1 MGLYLKILFF
11 LIFSCFFNIESQAYI
26 GPGMSGGVLVA
37 VLGFVVAIFA
47 GLFGLIYIP
56 IKRLIKKFKNKKKI
70 NDISS
75 DKK

>member
-11 LIFSCFFNIESQAYI
+11 LIFSCFFNIEAHAYI
-26 GPGMSGGVLVA
+26 GPGMSGGALVA

-56 IKRLIKKFKNKKKI
+56 IKRLIKKLKNKKKN